1 MGAEKKISHSAE
13 FGHHVSGRAS
23 KRGLQELGVICSGA
37 IGKLREEGKKAIRT
51 IALSELPNRNGRTA
65 ARVCLAPAK

>member
-1 MGAEKKISHSAE
+1 MVTMLVYEHLNEVYESWGGGGE
-13 FGHHVSGRAS
+13 V
-23 KRGLQELGVICSGA
+23 CSGA
-37 IGKLREEGKKAIRT
+37 IGKPREEGKKAIRT